1 MPPDLEP
8 LVRAHLDAKTKPVG
22 SLGALEDLA
31 VRLAVALGTPQPRL
45 TDPQVV
51 VCAADHGLARHGVSA
66 YPAEVTR
73 QMVAGFLAGGAAIAV
88 LARQHGLGL
97 TVVDCGTLEAP
108 ATAPGL
114 LPRRLGPG
122 TADCTAGPAMAAA
135 TAAAALEQ
143 GRDLLASLPG
153 NAVLLGEMGIGN
165 TSSATLLASLLL
177 DRPIAELLGPGTR
190 LDDAGLARKRAA
202 LERARDLHAGAREP
216 LDVLARVG
224 GFEIA
229 TLVGVVLGC
238 VRERR
243 VVVVDGFITAAAVL
257 VAERLSPGTVDLCV
271 ASHRS
276 AEPGHGAVLEALGLV
291 PLLDLGLRLGEAS
304 GAALAWPLLQSACAV
319 LAEMATFED
328 AGVSGPA
335 GTG

>member
-1 MPPDLEP
+1 MLTDLET
-8 LVRAHLDAKTKPVG
+8 LVRARLDAKTKPVG

-45 TDPQVV
+45 TGPQVV

-108 ATAPGL
+108 DSAPGL
-114 LPRRLGPG
+114 LARRLGPG
-122 TADCTAGPAMAAA
+122 TADCTAGPAMTAA

-177 DRPIAELLGPGTR
+177 DRPVAELLGPGTG
-190 LDDAGLARKRAA
+190 LDDAGLARKRAV

-238 VRERR
+238 ARERR

-257 VAERLSPGTVDLCV
+257 VAERLSPGTVDVCV
-271 ASHRS
+271 AAHRS